1 MLLVLEQHPELDIR
15 MLFQKDNL
23 INKGSSTRY
32 SDWAVAHGV
41 RYQLVNYG
49 GEEAWINL

>member
-32 SDWAVAHGV
+32 SDWAITHGV